1 MLKGF
6 KDFLMRGNVVGL
18 AVAVVIGV
26 AFGTL
31 VKSFVDVIMS
41 LIGKIGGEPN
51 FDAWRP
57 GKVPI
62 GAFITALITFLI
74 VAAAIYLVVVMP
86 LNKLAERRAKGL
98 EPETKAPSEEIA
110 LLTEIRDSLKARS

>member
-31 VKSFVDVIMS
+31 VKSFVDVVMS

-98 EPETKAPSEEIA
+98 EPETKAPSEEVA
-110 LLTEIRDSLKARS
+110 LLTEIRDSLQARS